1 MALLFVKIGSSCLFW
16 ISTLPGPT
24 LHPAHWVPPPHDL
37 PRYPRFVESPLHFE
51 SVILA
56 FFVLGLDVS
65 STIQGLVQWFYPIA
79 LSVSFTLSERCQPE
93 IDRVLEKRDHASY
106 DDRHNM
112 PYMQV
117 NFINLFDTVWSSFW
131 LYWI

>member
-1 MALLFVKIGSSCLFW
+1 M
-16 ISTLPGPT
+16 
-24 LHPAHWVPPPHDL
+24 
-37 PRYPRFVESPLHFE
+37 
-51 SVILA
+51 
-56 FFVLGLDVS
+56 LGLDVS
-65 STIQGLVQWFYPIA
+65 STFQGLVQWFYPIA